1 MRKVIAEVGALYL
14 RVAICVLAVIG
25 LFALVG
31 VRMGW
36 FEPEMPSVKQVLF
49 NDAPQQFIGYKPFFS
64 RRILVDTGREY
75 RVRVAVRVLPKP
87 DGSPQTSRVYLGVET
102 FDENGK
108 PLTSGPGPH
117 RFAGASNLRVSS
129 DDGWTNIS
137 GIITN
142 EGDESH
148 NQFRPGTKFVR
159 VVLMVNYKADESV
172 ISEVRDLRFSE
183 LIPLQE

>member
-1 MRKVIAEVGALYL
+1 MKKVIAEVGALYL

-25 LFALVG
+25 LFALIG

-36 FEPEMPSVKQVLF
+36 FEPEMPSVKQVF
-49 NDAPQQFIGYKPFFS
+49 FIDPPQQFVGYKPFYS
-64 RRILVDTGREY
+64 RRIPVDTSREY
-75 RVRVAVRVLPKP
+75 RLRVSVRVLPKS

-102 FDENGK
+102 LDEDGK
-108 PLTSGPGPH
+108 VLTSGIGPH
-117 RFAGASNLRVSS
+117 RFAGASNIRISS
-129 DDGWTNIS
+129 DDGWKLIN
-137 GIITN
+137 GIITG
-142 EGDESH
+142 EGDISH
-148 NQFRPGTKFVR
+148 NQFRPGTKSVR